1 MLTHPTIEKLKTLQL
16 RGMSAALDDQLRTPD
31 IESLTFDERLGL
43 LIDREETTRADRRLK
58 TRLTH
63 AKLRESAS
71 LENIDHH
78 PTRHLDK
85 SLLLDLASCTWIAK
99 HHNLV
104 ITGATGAG
112 KTYLGCAL
120 AHQACR
126 HGYKAL
132 YTRLPRLLHD
142 LEITKGDGRY
152 RQQLVAL
159 QRIDLLLIDDWGGTP
174 MSDSNRRDLLE
185 ILDDRY
191 QHRSTLITSQLPTSA
206 WHDYIADP
214 TLADAILDRFIHNAH
229 TLDLKGDSL
238 RKTNTTL
245 TTPTPTSER

>member
-1 MLTHPTIEKLKTLQL
+1 MLTHPTFEKLKTLQL
-16 RGMSAALDDQLRTPD
+16 RGMAAALEDQLRTPD
-31 IESLTFDERLGL
+31 ITTLSFEERLGL
-43 LIDREETTRADRRLK
+43 LLDREETSRADRRLK
-58 TRLTH
+58 TRLAE
-63 AKLRESAS
+63 AKLRVKAS
-71 LENIDHH
+71 LEDVDHH
-78 PTRHLDK
+78 AKRNLDK

-104 ITGATGAG
+104 ITGATGVG
-112 KTYLGCAL
+112 KTYLACAL

-132 YTRLPRLLHD
+132 YQRLPRLLHD
-142 LEITKGDGRY
+142 LEIAKGDGRY
-152 RQQLVAL
+152 RQQLAAL

-191 QHRSTLITSQLPTSA
+191 GRRSTLITSQLPVSA

-229 TLDLKGDSL
+229 TLAPKGPSL
-238 RKTNTTL
+238 RRTHNTL
-245 TTPTPTSER
+245 TTPTPTSEG

>member
-16 RGMSAALDDQLRTPD
+16 RGMSAALEDQLRTPD
-31 IESLTFDERLGL
+31 IDSLTFDERLGL
-43 LIDREETTRADRRLK
+43 LLDREETSRADRRLR

-71 LENIDHH
+71 LENIDHD
-78 PTRHLDK
+78 PKRRLDK

-104 ITGATGAG
+104 ITGATGVG
-112 KTYLGCAL
+112 KTYLACAL

-142 LEITKGDGRY
+142 LEIAKGDGRY
-152 RQQLVAL
+152 RQQLAAL
-159 QRIDLLLIDDWGGTP
+159 QRIDVLLIDDWGGTP

-191 QHRSTLITSQLPTSA
+191 GQRSTLITSQLPVA
-206 WHDYIADP
+206 DWHDYINDP

-229 TLDLKGDSL
+229 TLALKGPSL
-238 RKTNTTL
+238 RRTMTTL
-245 TTPTPTSER
+245 TTPTPTSEG